1 MGHNAE
7 GLAKTL
13 LHEISDRLSWVAE
26 SAHPASMYRQGLSE
40 MHSSFQSCNIYFH
53 LAMSSY
59 TSKLNRKRYG
69 NSKKRVSTSWSC
81 FGFSSAAGVLLPV
94 LLRHSLSGKPNVIS
108 SLGFSSLVNAK
119 LCGLVLSQQWHSPNM
134 QLEQAY

>member
-13 LHEISDRLSWVAE
+13 LREISDRLSWVAE
-26 SAHPASMYRQGLSE
+26 SAHPGSMYRQGLSE

-59 TSKLNRKRYG
+59 TGKLNRKTSG
-69 NSKKRVSTSWSC
+69 NSKNAFLHRGVVL
-81 FGFSSAAGVLLPV
+81 GFPV
-94 LLRHSLSGKPNVIS
+94 LLGY
-108 SLGFSSLVNAK
+108 
-119 LCGLVLSQQWHSPNM
+119 CCQCC
-134 QLEQAY
+134 